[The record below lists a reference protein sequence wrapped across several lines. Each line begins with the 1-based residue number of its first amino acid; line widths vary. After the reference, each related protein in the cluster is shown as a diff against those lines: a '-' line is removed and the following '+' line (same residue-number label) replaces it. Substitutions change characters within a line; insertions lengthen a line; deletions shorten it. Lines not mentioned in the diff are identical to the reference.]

1 MLGNLSQNRHK
12 SNVGLTGTGGRSN
25 QNRPGLLECNRV
37 HYRLD
42 LVQMRRTSKGLMT
55 KLGHLFLDANEVSL
69 FNGRLWRW
77 RYLNPLP
84 VVIVLL
90 VHFAFVAIRELLGIN
105 LCLLL
110 LSVINLD
117 VSVLH
122 LLRMLQHIAI
132 KTLHGALF
140 ESESFVFS
148 DQRFIESER
157 NK

>member
-1 MLGNLSQNRHK
+1 MLANFSQNRHK
-12 SNVGLTGTGGRSN
+12 SNVGLTGTGGCSN

-37 HYRLD
+37 NYSLD
-42 LVQMRRTSKGLMT
+42 LVQMRRTSKSLMT
-55 KLGHLFLDANEVSL
+55 KLGHLFPNANEVSL
-69 FNGRLWRW
+69 FNWRLWRW

-122 LLRMLQHIAI
+122 LLRMLHNIAI
-132 KTLHGALF
+132 KTLHSALF
-140 ESESFVFS
+140 ESKSLVFS
-148 DQRFIESER
+148 NQRFIESKR